1 MESMKWVDTLVFQR
15 RMLAV
20 PPLMSLQVNP
30 AIGIIV
36 QTLTQVTTIQDEI
49 WQDSEAGPTLYA
61 KQERSESVSF

>member
-1 MESMKWVDTLVFQR
+1 MKKGEHRKNRKYERKEGENIESMKWVDTLVFQR

-36 QTLTQVTTIQDEI
+36 QTLTQVTTNL
-49 WQDSEAGPTLYA
+49 G
-61 KQERSESVSF
+61 

>member
-1 MESMKWVDTLVFQR
+1 MKKGEHRKNRKYERKEEENIESMKWVDTLVFQR

-36 QTLTQVTTIQDEI
+36 QTLIQVTTNL
-49 WQDSEAGPTLYA
+49 G
-61 KQERSESVSF
+61 

>member
-1 MESMKWVDTLVFQR
+1 MKKGEHRKNRKYERKEGENIESMKWVDTLVFQR

-36 QTLTQVTTIQDEI
+36 QTLIQVTTNL
-49 WQDSEAGPTLYA
+49 G
-61 KQERSESVSF
+61 